1 MAKKSF
7 SILVCVFLST
17 LCFMISSCSDDEGNG
32 SGVNNTLEING
43 ERYQVEDA
51 AISDGVS
58 NEDVLVGR
66 MFETKLKGSDGFY
79 LFSMEYIYYKDGYF
93 SFNLVEGDIT
103 DYINVETFRYITNI
117 SFSTF
122 DYISGKVY
130 LTRDKNTVTLDFK
143 DYTFKNDNDRQFVVN
158 GLVKYT
164 DY

>member
-1 MAKKSF
+1 MFLFKVCR
-7 SILVCVFLST
+7 SIWF
-17 LCFMISSCSDDEGNG
+17 CS
-32 SGVNNTLEING
+32 NNTLEING

>member
-1 MAKKSF
+1 M
-7 SILVCVFLST
+7 
-17 LCFMISSCSDDEGNG
+17 
-32 SGVNNTLEING
+32 EING